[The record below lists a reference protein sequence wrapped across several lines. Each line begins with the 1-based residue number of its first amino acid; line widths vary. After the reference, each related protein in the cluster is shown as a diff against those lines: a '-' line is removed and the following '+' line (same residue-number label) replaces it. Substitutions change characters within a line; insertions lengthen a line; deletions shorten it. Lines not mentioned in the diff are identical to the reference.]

1 MTLNYKE
8 TRAMVCMAIA
18 MAQADGT
25 VEENEVKAVM
35 VDLKGFGKSDEEAV
49 EIIKEAGEMTPAEA
63 VSLISNLGIEEKKYV
78 CAFLAVVMAVDGD
91 IADEELKMWR
101 LISQLCGLPN
111 TTVNDAVEL
120 WKSYNS

>member
-1 MTLNYKE
+1 
-8 TRAMVCMAIA
+8 MAIA